1 MLLFKSLQTRTS
13 VKKIAYLVV
22 AIGTVFSLSACNT
35 IEGAGKD
42 IERAG
47 EKVQDAVK

>member
-1 MLLFKSLQTRTS
+1 MSTRAGNRFVEVLIVACT
-13 VKKIAYLVV
+13 LVV
-22 AIGTVFSLSACNT
+22 LAGCNT

-47 EKVQDAVK
+47 EEIQEEAEEAN